1 MSSIIKVNTVQDAD
15 GNNIIN
21 ESGDVITV
29 GASGDTVTVAGNV
42 VKSNALQASDGGN
55 VVSQSGTTITVGAS
69 GDTVA
74 LASGASQTGF
84 GSNPFKNIVINGDM
98 RVAQRATSAASITS
112 DDYYTIDRFVTEIG
126 SFGTWTQS
134 QVSDAPTG
142 QGYTYALKM
151 DCTTAQ
157 GSPGSGNVMLIGQ
170 SIEGSML
177 QAIKQG
183 TANAESTT
191 LSFWHK
197 HTKTGTNIVE
207 LLDADNTNAV
217 SGSYTQSVSDTW
229 EKATITFP
237 ANTSGAYGN
246 DSARSLRIRF
256 IIGSGT
262 DYTSG
267 TLATTWQT
275 SITNANRY
283 AGQVNNADSTSNN
296 FIITGVQ
303 YEVGTSATDFE
314 FLPLDIQ
321 TQRCERYYET
331 SMTYGSYGQYAGQQ
345 PIAGVG
351 SSTYGGST
359 SSAGGRQFRTW
370 KRASP
375 TVTLYHQDGTSGG
388 IYRIHDA
395 QKTTGNVASHINQN
409 GFLFATKSSGF
420 NSGYYYYYGYTAESE
435 L

>member
-98 RVAQRATSAASITS
+98 IVAQRATSAASITS

-142 QGYTYALKM
+142 QGYTYDLKM

-183 TANAESTT
+183 TANA
-191 LSFWHK
+191 
-197 HTKTGTNIVE
+197 
-207 LLDADNTNAV
+207 
-217 SGSYTQSVSDTW
+217 
-229 EKATITFP
+229 
-237 ANTSGAYGN
+237 
-246 DSARSLRIRF
+246 
-256 IIGSGT
+256 
-262 DYTSG
+262 
-267 TLATTWQT
+267 
-275 SITNANRY
+275 
-283 AGQVNNADSTSNN
+283 
-296 FIITGVQ
+296 
-303 YEVGTSATDFE
+303 
-314 FLPLDIQ
+314 
-321 TQRCERYYET
+321 
-331 SMTYGSYGQYAGQQ
+331 
-345 PIAGVG
+345 
-351 SSTYGGST
+351 
-359 SSAGGRQFRTW
+359 
-370 KRASP
+370 
-375 TVTLYHQDGTSGG
+375 
-388 IYRIHDA
+388 
-395 QKTTGNVASHINQN
+395 
-409 GFLFATKSSGF
+409 
-420 NSGYYYYYGYTAESE
+420 
-435 L
+435 